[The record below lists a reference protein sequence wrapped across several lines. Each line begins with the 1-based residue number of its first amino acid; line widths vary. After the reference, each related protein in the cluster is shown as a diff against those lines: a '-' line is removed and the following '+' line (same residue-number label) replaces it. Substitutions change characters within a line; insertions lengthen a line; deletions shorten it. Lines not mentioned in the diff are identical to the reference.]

1 MAKAVLAASA
11 ATLAA
16 LLIATP
22 AFAQDTIVPQQP
34 APVVVTP
41 VPTAVIVEP
50 RLAPVGTPP
59 IHAPV
64 SAVAGGMSPTNPG
77 DYATD
82 SPITVTGRIDGVSN
96 RDGVTSFR
104 LQTRTEAWTVVVPAG
119 EGGSFANGRSAT
131 VVGYPHD
138 QIRNQLL
145 AQSVTAGG

>member
-16 LLIATP
+16 LLIAAP
-22 AFAQDTIVPQQP
+22 AFAQTTIIVPA
-34 APVVVTP
+34 APVVLAP

-50 RLAPVGTPP
+50 QLLPVATPP

-64 SAVAGGMSPTNPG
+64 SAVAGGMSPTNPA

-104 LQTRTEAWTVVVPAG
+104 LQTRTEAWTVVVPPGEAG
-119 EGGSFANGRSAT
+119 DFANGRSAT

-138 QIRNQLL
+138 EIRNQLL